1 MITVMWFCFIR
12 SDESNIIPI
21 VCKREAKK
29 ECPAEEELIHSFW
42 LVFLPWLVGLNLD
55 FSTIRKEEIMMA
67 KR

>member
-1 MITVMWFCFIR
+1 MITVMWLCFIR
-12 SDESNIIPI
+12 SDESI

-55 FSTIRKEEIMMA
+55 FSKVRKEEIMMA